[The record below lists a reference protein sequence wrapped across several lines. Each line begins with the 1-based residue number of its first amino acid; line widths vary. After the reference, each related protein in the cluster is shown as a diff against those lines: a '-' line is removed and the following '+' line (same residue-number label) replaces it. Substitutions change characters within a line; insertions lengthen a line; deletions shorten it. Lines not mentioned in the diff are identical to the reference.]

1 MFTVVSYDIV
11 DDKRRTKVFKL
22 LKGYGAHVQFSVFE
36 CELDD
41 GQLARLKVEL
51 LELVDPHL
59 DSVRLY
65 QLDAKAVRAEALGGL
80 GGWQRALI
88 PKVSGAAAIVSEID
102 PR

>member
-11 DDKRRTKVFKL
+11 DDKQRTKVFKL

-41 GQLARLKVEL
+41 GQLARLKLEL
-51 LELVDPHL
+51 LDLVDPHL

-65 QLDAKAVRAEALGGL
+65 QLDAKAVRRIQVLGIGRVTVDPL
-80 GGWQRALI
+80 FYR
-88 PKVSGAAAIVSEID
+88 VS
-102 PR
+102 